1 MASDDEAVL
10 ADSLGCHHR
19 DIHVPVSWQVPARL
33 RDGADRCFESSPCL
47 CSIWQNGRLWYE
59 ACAEPKRNA
68 MLRITVDKNGSRCRL
83 KLAGRL
89 GGPWVSETEKAW
101 RSALCSATKQMEIDM
116 KEVTAV
122 DEDGRE
128 LLIAMHEAGACLV
141 AQGVE
146 MIALV
151 EEITGNRPPA
161 AQAF

>member
-1 MASDDEAVL
+1 
-10 ADSLGCHHR
+10 
-19 DIHVPVSWQVPARL
+19 
-33 RDGADRCFESSPCL
+33 
-47 CSIWQNGRLWYE
+47 
-59 ACAEPKRNA
+59 
-68 MLRITVDKNGSRCRL
+68 MLRITVDQNGSRCRL

-89 GGPWVSETEKAW
+89 GGPWVPETEKAW

-128 LLIAMHEAGACLV
+128 LLVAMHEAGACLV